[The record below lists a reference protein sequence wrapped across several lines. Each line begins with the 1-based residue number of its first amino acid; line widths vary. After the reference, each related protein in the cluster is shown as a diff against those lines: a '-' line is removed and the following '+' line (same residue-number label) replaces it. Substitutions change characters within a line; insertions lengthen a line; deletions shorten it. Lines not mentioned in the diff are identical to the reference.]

1 MILVGAVL
9 LAGVGAYYGYGVYA
23 HSSLDDLNYAVEAP
37 ASLPTDAEGEGF
49 VPAGIEVGAVKATVP
64 VGALALAAPEAA
76 EPSAGPSRSALPRQN
91 PISVS
96 SYALIYPGS
105 VMHPKY
111 WGQPLWA
118 GSDPYPTEDGGLP
131 DGFQVVSSPEQ
142 EFSQEAAPVASRI
155 LIPMIGVDS
164 EVQELQILDL
174 GNSRAYETPDNVVG
188 HIPDTPNP
196 GDAGNGWF
204 FGHLESRLSGE
215 GSVFRRL
222 PEVSNLLRDG
232 ESVYVRLVNDGA
244 EYLYQVID
252 SAIVHQDDL
261 ALYGSDDSRIT
272 LVTCYPTLYYDYRV
286 LVTAELVGIKS

>member
-131 DGFQVVSSPEQ
+131 QVVSSPEQ

-174 GNSRAYETPDNVVG
+174 EQESSATSCKMPAAAPWRAGRFTYPHPDDRRG
-188 HIPDTPNP
+188 LGSAGAANP
-196 GDAGNGWF
+196 RPW
-204 FGHLESRLSGE
+204 
-215 GSVFRRL
+215 
-222 PEVSNLLRDG
+222 
-232 ESVYVRLVNDGA
+232 
-244 EYLYQVID
+244 
-252 SAIVHQDDL
+252 
-261 ALYGSDDSRIT
+261 
-272 LVTCYPTLYYDYRV
+272 
-286 LVTAELVGIKS
+286 K